1 MANTDFKQFMVRD
14 VEFLYPRLN
23 KTYKYNTAEKRQEEC
38 SPRAQGAAWTIS
50 WKMNKDRAVQFYNE
64 LKAHHAAC
72 GKGEFKTVF
81 GMKKQDDGSV
91 VFSAKRKGVNSKG
104 EENSPPPVIDAAK
117 QPLADTAIWG
127 GSKGSIR
134 VVGYPTSDP
143 DGVTGISLLIDTV
156 QVVEPVYGGAALD
169 DFEAIEVPKVEG
181 TAGNDPFAA
190 AAPAPA
196 NADLGGD
203 DLPF

>member
-1 MANTDFKQFMVRD
+1 MAKADFKQFMVRD
-14 VEFLYPRLN
+14 VEFMYPRLN

-38 SPRAQGAAWTIS
+38 NPRAQGAAYSIA
-50 WKMNKDRAVQFYNE
+50 WKLDKDRALQFYNE
-64 LKAHHAAC
+64 LKAHHATC
-72 GKGEFKTVF
+72 GQGEFKTVF

-104 EENSPPPVIDAAK
+104 EENSPPTVIDGAK

-134 VVGYPTSDP
+134 VVGYPTTDP
-143 DGVTGISLLIDTV
+143 DGVSGISLLIDTV
-156 QVVEPVYGGAALD
+156 QVTEPVYGGGGLD
-169 DFEAIEVPKVEG
+169 DFETIETPKIEG

-196 NADLGGD
+196 NADLDD